1 MGVGA
6 ADQTRWTVSRIR
18 HRYGTNLSDDFSLT
32 HADPV
37 RLERRWSRWP
47 QLRVPRGRDGQSFF
61 HVQYVVEHTQRCV
74 SDQAQRW
81 MARRF
86 ATAESMWESRHDLW
100 PGEVILDPI
109 ESLGIEPRSHAPDGW
124 PPPPPPTPT
133 AQPAAA
139 SATPDQPAGLTPS
152 GNGAVGRAFSGQA
165 PSGQAL
171 SGQELSGQAPSGQ
184 APSGNS
190 ASSPSAPAARRG
202 NTPAAQAE
210 PAGMCAARSP
220 HRDTPPFVLVALF
233 GAALVSRRRR
243 RR

>member
-1 MGVGA
+1 
-6 ADQTRWTVSRIR
+6 
-18 HRYGTNLSDDFSLT
+18 
-32 HADPV
+32 
-37 RLERRWSRWP
+37 
-47 QLRVPRGRDGQSFF
+47 VPRGRDGQSFF
-61 HVQYVVEHTQRCV
+61 HVQYVVEHNQRCI

-124 PPPPPPTPT
+124 PPPPPPAPT
-133 AQPAAA
+133 AQPTARG
-139 SATPDQPAGLTPS
+139 SDQALAGLAPS
-152 GNGAVGRAFSGQA
+152 GNGTAGQA
-165 PSGQAL
+165 P
-171 SGQELSGQAPSGQ
+171 SGQAPSGQ
-184 APSGNS
+184 APSGQAPSGQAPSGQATTGNS
-190 ASSPSAPAARRG
+190 APSPATAPAAPRRG

-220 HRDTPPFVLVALF
+220 QRNTPPLALIALF